1 MPYQG
6 RAIGSDV
13 PFPAELTY
21 GEDNYDS
28 QPQGS
33 VKVYVDNRN
42 LLGNVGMVI
51 GRAKITSEGTSVW
64 DNIVLTYDGSSCLA
78 TCQNLTSV
86 HFMGLKSQKTLAV
99 YKTDED
105 EDYTI
110 NAIYLEYDVSE

>member
-13 PFPAELTY
+13 PFPAVLTY
-21 GEDNYDS
+21 GEDDYS
-28 QPQGS
+28 TQPQGS
-33 VKVYVDNRN
+33 VKVYVDERN
-42 LLGNVGMVI
+42 LMGTSGMTI
-51 GRAKITSEGTSVW
+51 GRAKITSDGTSVW
-64 DNIVLTYDGSSCLA
+64 DNIVLTYVGSSCWA

-86 HFMGLKSQKTLAV
+86 HFMGLRSQETLAV